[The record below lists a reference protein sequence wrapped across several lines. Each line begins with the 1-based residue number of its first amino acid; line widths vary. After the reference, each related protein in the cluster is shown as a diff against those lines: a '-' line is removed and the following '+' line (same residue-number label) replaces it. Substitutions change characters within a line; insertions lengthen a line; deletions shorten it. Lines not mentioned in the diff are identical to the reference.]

1 MNRAPGTA
9 AVRIAVVLNPESGSA
24 PTQPD
29 LSAALTSNRVCA
41 DIHVLRA
48 GDLTGWLAEMSSRY
62 DVLVAAGGDGTVSAV
77 AASALAAGK
86 ILGVLPAGT
95 LNHFARDAGIP
106 PALDAAVAALAGRHT
121 VRFDVGVVGAR
132 PFLNN
137 VSIGAYPRMVWER
150 RRAQRTGWPRPAAS
164 AVAIAET
171 WLELRAITVG
181 LRLDGRAFV
190 RRTPFIV
197 VGNGAYEVEGLQ
209 AGRRR
214 TLSEGRLALYAAP
227 GSGRVDALMLPVR
240 ILFGTLKAHER
251 FEEWHATSI
260 TMDLPSPRISAAV
273 DGEIVTLEAPLRFG
287 LRPRAIEVIVPVDKA
302 G

>member
-1 MNRAPGTA
+1 
-9 AVRIAVVLNPESGSA
+9 VRIAVVLNPASGSA

-29 LSAALTSNRVCA
+29 LAAALDRSGVGA
-41 DIHVLRA
+41 DIHVLPA
-48 GDLTGWLAEMSSRY
+48 ADAAGWLTELAMRY

-77 AASALAAGK
+77 AASALTAGR

-106 PALDAAVAALAGRHT
+106 RELDAAVAVLAGRHT
-121 VRFDVGVVGAR
+121 VRLDAGVVGGR

-150 RRAQRTGWPRPAAS
+150 KRAQRIGWPRHAAS
-164 AVAIAET
+164 AVAVAET

-181 LRLDGRAFV
+181 LQIDGVKCV
-190 RRTPFIV
+190 RRSPFIV
-197 VGNGAYEVEGLQ
+197 VGNGRYEIEGLQ

-240 ILFGTLKAHER
+240 ILLGTLKAHER
-251 FEEWHATSI
+251 FEEWHASSI
-260 TMDLPSPRISAAV
+260 AMDLAAPSIAAAV
-273 DGEIVTLEAPLRFG
+273 DGEIVILQTPLRFS
-287 LRPRAIEVIVPVDKA
+287 LRPGAIEVIVPVDKA